1 MMAVLYPC
9 FHCHRKDGCA
19 IKKETLERLR
29 GLKIS
34 KANLRCPIPQQDF
47 PPGTTVDV
55 AAFILTEGGY
65 DDYGYRKSAVVRR
78 GVVAGWHAGKC
89 SVALNKDQEIEMPED
104 GAIGYLKVTTD
115 RLKRVDEPVQEICG
129 CGLPQSRCE
138 NSDYP
143 SIRTGEWS
151 CWQYQRDGNGSFYL

>member
-1 MMAVLYPC
+1 MAVLHPC
-9 FHCHRKDGCA
+9 FHCHRKADCA
-19 IKKETLERLR
+19 IKRETLEKLR

-34 KANLRCPIPQQDF
+34 KANLRCSIPQQDF
-47 PPGTTVDV
+47 PAGATVDV
-55 AAFILTEGGY
+55 QAFILTEGGY
-65 DDYGYRKSAVVRR
+65 DDCGYRKSAVVRR
-78 GVVAGWHAGKC
+78 GVVTGWHAGKC
-89 SVALNKDQEIEMPED
+89 SVALNKDQEIEKPED

-151 CWQYQRDGNGSFYL
+151 CWQDQRDGNGSFYL